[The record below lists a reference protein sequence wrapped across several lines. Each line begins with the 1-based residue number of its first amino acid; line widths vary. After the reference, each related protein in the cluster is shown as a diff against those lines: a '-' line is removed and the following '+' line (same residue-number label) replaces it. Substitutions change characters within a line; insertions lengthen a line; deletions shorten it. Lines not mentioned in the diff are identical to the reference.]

1 MNQSSPLRVT
11 KRSLWRPSSRPPSS
25 SSSPVPVE
33 SPPDDPSGTT
43 LRPAAGRPMSAAPTA
58 AAASAASASASVID
72 ELVLSVTP
80 TSFAATLL
88 SVQGGRLDVIN
99 SRRRSVGARA
109 SRRWGG
115 GNCVATQ
122 RQPRDAILFAAGLL
136 VWRGPVAS
144 DDNERETH
152 THTHKNDNNKKFPLP
167 KRLRRFFLR
176 RFGWRRCRR
185 RRRRQRR
192 KHGSPLNARSGL
204 IDDDGGPAPA
214 DLMRSDSDGDPL
226 DSQSL
231 LLLLLLR
238 QSPWWSESRA
248 VAAD

>member
-115 GNCVATQ
+115 GGTASRRNDSRGTPFSSRPDFSFGVARSHPTITNA
-122 RQPRDAILFAAGLL
+122 R
-136 VWRGPVAS
+136 
-144 DDNERETH
+144 H
-152 THTHKNDNNKKFPLP
+152 THTQKRQQQKVPPP
-167 KRLRRFFLR
+167 KEAASIFFAPVRMAPMSPTPPSAATEARLSIKCA
-176 RFGWRRCRR
+176 FGFDR
-185 RRRRQRR
+185 
-192 KHGSPLNARSGL
+192 
-204 IDDDGGPAPA
+204 
-214 DLMRSDSDGDPL
+214 
-226 DSQSL
+226 
-231 LLLLLLR
+231 
-238 QSPWWSESRA
+238 
-248 VAAD
+248 